1 MSWLIYTLLGVLII
15 VLLVYSIRSLL
26 YKPAQIKEGMIDYF
40 TIEQYLQTIPTTQ
53 GHYVRIRPGGFGDG
67 GLTISQI
74 EVLDMNGNNIALKM
88 AVYGSSNASGSGDIS
103 LTVDGTSSVRFG
115 GGNVWTTTQS
125 GAYWMVDLGEM
136 QQISQVKFF
145 GQAENNTVN
154 SRNESVTP
162 ASKLRTRGMICD
174 ILDSTGVNVTATETF
189 TEENI
194 MQTVTFS
201 NSINLSPSSTENKR
215 GLLNP
220 AMIPL
225 NSAQP
230 EVYLVTGSYT
240 QQQAEVTCGL
250 LGAVIATTGQVSTAY
265 LNAANWSNPGWA
277 IVSNQKTREYVL
289 NNPTAAGINT
299 PASTTSTSAAVN
311 CFGIKPARGASS
323 TIAPFNASIW
333 SQFMNNTR
341 PANFGTS
348 TVSVPDVTK
357 LYAFVTKT
365 LMPSTIYS
373 INDSVRR
380 QIPSL
385 SMIWADTDQG
395 RVSGGKVEALL
406 LERYNSISDLD
417 NHMVTV
423 FNPMSC
429 KTMTPPCSVSTPPD
443 SLIARHGSLANQT
456 LYSALEYSPFHLIY
470 DDATATP
477 GQLAGIFSNISIF
490 GTMSAQA
497 TADFNASLDLA
508 KKIFLGSDQDVS
520 KYLNISI
527 RDFKPYIRANTGY
540 QNFCSQEVVQRI
552 SNGQYVF
559 RVVDA
564 NVTKNASVCNVP
576 FTTDMM
582 GLLPSATR
590 EYIQIWIYNRIKR
603 LVQYKKSESTLN
615 QADMINLGI
624 PGLTPSADIARIHS
638 SIMKMQPTVGGR
650 PIALDVTN
658 NYILDKIAQAFYEAM
673 GGNYIMDQIYDVSTI
688 GGTIIDVRFD
698 LVKHADISEIQAK
711 IAALRA
717 KYLTIRDSN
726 VSKDILD
733 SAKLD
738 HDSAVADLQEQQSK
752 NILPPVTG
760 VVGRFFYTYS
770 TDTQNFS
777 ITGFTLDSRA
787 VTSFIPELNCGV
799 QVDTGGAAG
808 AINYV
813 PTIAYTKNVPEA
825 LSCTT
830 PQTLRRIMDDYVDLT
845 MTDLQSVLLGTTTD
859 KGKTYSGIAGVPSM
873 DTTLGTVHVNQI
885 IGAVQISPTQC
896 AVKWTETLWND
907 ASNVP
912 VSAALTNVTRRALF
926 SYAVNT
932 EDWYS
937 NTINIDPSGTAFYPT
952 DSIPGCRIDTVSWQN
967 ITAPRLETATPDQIR
982 ADFMANGWNNGMGQV
997 CPIDIPNYIFSAQ
1010 DYCNANANLSG
1021 TCYPS
1026 GNRELNSAAAK
1037 QHYVTTGSL
1046 SGLAIRAAQQ
1056 ITPLSPPIVIQKPLP
1071 ENYTLD
1077 SLDGVC
1083 PETTCEDLNVLYKIV
1098 DEYNKDETKAGS
1110 ILRVTRAYTANEYQC
1125 DVEVDINYD
1134 VKVENLDGKK
1144 VIKGS
1149 FTYDYNSKDLKE
1161 IRCKD
1166 CPPSDVSRPHSGVT
1180 LALSVSRNIED
1191 CSFSLDDSGG
1201 RGSGTTIQ
1209 ANTPPLYKPMDYG
1222 TFLTDI
1228 NAPTFNT
1235 SFDTINAAI
1244 TDAALSATSMLT
1256 SYRDNTVT
1264 ATGNIGTLGSGCPT
1278 KCTDT
1283 AVMNAMIAFYRS
1295 QVNRTKQINTVLRM
1309 GTLNSTTCD
1318 MTFQEDIL
1326 TPSGSSVRVVSSQT
1340 AGMRFTMAPDTAACT
1355 FKATAM
1361 TPILPESPS
1370 SVTLDM
1376 KRPPSSAVC
1385 NEVYGIT
1392 ANTLTRQ
1399 TAAEKC
1405 IAYNGVLATHKQL
1418 ADAATTGANWAAK
1431 GFVVDVSGVYAPS
1444 GSQLSS
1450 SFTQTLAGAAC
1461 YGVKPASGRYPDV
1474 LPFAG
1479 SQWNQP
1485 GACSTTINYVN
1496 PSKEAFMNY
1505 GTPVQV
1511 NESTFPLNKQS
1522 FGLDMA
1528 RNHGGPAL
1536 DTLYE
1541 EPLRA
1546 ADRPTDAY
1554 GPQGIADE
1562 ALLEPGKAQSYK
1574 YIRFNPL
1581 KTRDPAHPTVEIG
1594 KFRFLIGQSEVDLRF
1609 AKVTNPMGTWVG
1621 DIQDLVG
1628 SGFRRGFSDRHKKTI
1643 IFAFPYAMLMDG
1655 FTWTTANPDKG
1666 VGGDPVQWKLE
1677 GSQNGTYWTTLRD
1690 QTKHSYPVP
1699 AERYQELPVFR
1710 F

>member
-1 MSWLIYTLLGVLII
+1 M
-15 VLLVYSIRSLL
+15 LLVYSIRSLL

-53 GHYVRIRPGGFGDG
+53 GQFVRIRSGGFADKA
-67 GLTISQI
+67 LTIAQI
-74 EVLDMNGNNIALKM
+74 EVLDMNGNNIAFKRP
-88 AVYGSSNASGSGDIS
+88 VYGTDKAPGSGDIS
-103 LTVDGTSSVRFG
+103 VTVDGTSSAKIG
-115 GGNVWTTTQS
+115 SGNVWTSYSKDPYSAQNA
-125 GAYWMVDLGEM
+125 AYWMVDLGEM
-136 QQISQVKFF
+136 TQISQVNYY
-145 GQAENNTVN
+145 GLGENSIVT
-154 SRNESVTP
+154 SANEIITP
-162 ASKLRTRGMICD
+162 MSKLRTQGMICD
-174 ILDSTGVNVTATETF
+174 ILDSTGVNVTATQTF
-189 TEENI
+189 SEQNI
-194 MQTVTFS
+194 LQKVTFS
-201 NSINLSPSSTENKR
+201 NSINLSPSPTGEARS
-215 GLLNP
+215 LLNP

-230 EVYLVTGSYT
+230 EVYLVKGTYT
-240 QQQAEVTCGL
+240 QQQAEITCGL

-265 LNAANWSNPGWA
+265 LNGAIWDTPGWA
-277 IVSNQKTREYVL
+277 IVSNQKSRQYIL
-289 NNPTAAGINT
+289 NNPTSSGINT
-299 PASTTSTSAAVN
+299 PSSTISTSAAVN
-311 CFGIKPARGASS
+311 CFGIKPASGTSS
-323 TIAPFNASIW
+323 TITPFNSSIW
-333 SQFMNNTR
+333 SQFVNNTK
-341 PANFGTS
+341 PVNYGAT
-348 TVSVPDVTK
+348 TITLPDVSK
-357 LYAFVTKT
+357 MYSLVTKT
-365 LMPSTIYS
+365 IVPSTIRT
-373 INDSVRR
+373 INDSIRR

-385 SMIWADTDQG
+385 SPTCVYVNSVMTCGVKIETLLPDTQTSVSLLDDQMLI
-395 RVSGGKVEALL
+395 A
-406 LERYNSISDLD
+406 
-417 NHMVTV
+417 

-429 KTMTPPCSVSTPPD
+429 KQNNPPCKVSTPPD
-443 SLIARHGSLANQT
+443 SLITKYGSVANQT
-456 LYSALEYSPFHLIY
+456 LYSALEYSPLHMIY
-470 DDATATP
+470 DDATAS
-477 GQLAGIFSNISIF
+477 GSQLEGIFSNIPIF

-497 TADFNASLDLA
+497 TTELNASLDLA

-520 KYLNISI
+520 KYLNISM
-527 RDFKPYIRANTGY
+527 RDFKPYMRANTGF
-540 QNFCSQEVVQRI
+540 QNFCSQEVVQKV
-552 SNGQYVF
+552 SNGAYVF

-564 NVTKNASVCNVP
+564 NITKNTSVCNVP

-590 EYIQIWIYNRIKR
+590 EYIQIWMYNRIKR
-603 LVQYKKSESTLN
+603 LVQYKKTESTLN
-615 QADMINLGI
+615 QADMINLGL
-624 PGLTPSADIARIHS
+624 PGLTPSDDINRINS
-638 SIMKMQPTVGGR
+638 SIMKIQPTVGGK

-673 GGNYIMDQIYDVSTI
+673 GGNYIMDMIYDVSTI

-698 LVKHADISEIQAK
+698 LIKHADIADIQAK
-711 IAALRA
+711 IASLRA
-717 KYLTIRDSN
+717 KYLAIRDSN

-733 SAKLD
+733 SAKSD
-738 HDSAVADLQEQQSK
+738 YDIAVADLQEKQSG
-752 NILPPVTG
+752 NMLPPVTG

-770 TDTQNFS
+770 TDTQNFA

-787 VTSFIPELNCGV
+787 VTSFISELNCGV
-799 QVDTGGAAG
+799 QVETGGAAG
-808 AINYV
+808 AINYT
-813 PTIAYTKNVPEA
+813 PTISYTKNVPEA

-830 PQTLRRIMDDYVDLT
+830 PQTLRRIMDDYVDLSI
-845 MTDLQSVLLGTTTD
+845 TDLQSVLLGTTKD

-873 DTTLGTVHVNQI
+873 DTELGTIHVNQI
-885 IGAVQISPTQC
+885 LGAIQISPTQC
-896 AVKWTETLWND
+896 AIKWTETLWND

-932 EDWYS
+932 DDWYS

-952 DSIPGCRIDTVSWQN
+952 DSIPACKIDTVSWQN
-967 ITAPRLETATPDQIR
+967 ITAPRLETASAAEIR
-982 ADFMANGWNNGMGQV
+982 TDFMANGWNNGMGQV
-997 CPIDIPNYIFSAQ
+997 CPLDIPNYIFNAQ
-1010 DYCNANANLSG
+1010 DYCNANTNLSA

-1026 GNRELNSAAAK
+1026 GNEELNSAGAK
-1037 QHYVTTGSL
+1037 QHYVTTGSS

-1056 ITPLSPPIVIQKPLP
+1056 ITPLTPPIIIQKPLP
-1071 ENYTLD
+1071 ANYVLD
-1077 SLDGVC
+1077 SLDGTC
-1083 PETTCEDLNVLYKIV
+1083 APTTCEDLNVLYSLV
-1098 DEYNKDETKAGS
+1098 DQYNKDETKAGS

-1125 DVEVDINYD
+1125 DVEVDIRYD
-1134 VKVENLDGKK
+1134 VNVENLDGKK
-1144 VIKGS
+1144 VTKGS
-1149 FTYDYNSKDLKE
+1149 FIYDMKGGDLKE
-1161 IRCKD
+1161 VKCKY
-1166 CPPSDVSRPHSGVT
+1166 CPPADVSRAYSGVT
-1180 LALSVSRNIED
+1180 LALSVSRNVED
-1191 CSFSLDDSGG
+1191 CGFSLDDAEGMNSGKA
-1201 RGSGTTIQ
+1201 IQ
-1209 ANTPPLYKPMDYG
+1209 TNTPLLYKPMDYG

-1228 NAPTFNT
+1228 NGPTYST

-1244 TDAALSATSMLT
+1244 SDAALSSTSMLT
-1256 SYRDNTVT
+1256 SYRDNTV
-1264 ATGNIGTLGSGCPT
+1264 AAAGNIATLGSGCSA

-1283 AVMNAMIAFYRS
+1283 AVMNTMLAFYKS

-1318 MTFQEDIL
+1318 MTFQEDTL
-1326 TPSGSSVRVVSSQT
+1326 TPSGSSYKVLSSQT
-1340 AGMRFTMAPDTAACT
+1340 AGMRFTMAPDTTPCT

-1370 SVTLDM
+1370 SAALDM
-1376 KRPPSSAVC
+1376 KKPPSSAAC
-1385 NEVYGIT
+1385 SEVYGIT
-1392 ANTLTRQ
+1392 ANTLTKK

-1418 ADAATTGANWAAK
+1418 TDAATTGANWAVM
-1431 GFVVDVSGVYAPS
+1431 GFVVDISGVYAPS
-1444 GSQLSS
+1444 GSQLTS
-1450 SFTQTLAGAAC
+1450 SFTQTLGGAAC
-1461 YGVKPASGRYPDV
+1461 YGVKPVSGKYSDV

-1511 NESTFPLNKQS
+1511 SESTFPLNKQS

-1528 RNHGGPAL
+1528 RNRGGPAL

-1574 YIRFNPL
+1574 YIRFKPL
-1581 KTRDPAHPTVEIG
+1581 KMRDPEHPTVEIG
-1594 KFRFLIGQSEVDLRF
+1594 KFRFLLGPSEVDLRF

-1621 DIQDLVG
+1621 DVQDVVG

>member
-1 MSWLIYTLLGVLII
+1 
-15 VLLVYSIRSLL
+15 
-26 YKPAQIKEGMIDYF
+26 MIDYF

-53 GHYVRIRPGGFGDG
+53 GQYVRIRPGGFGDG
-67 GLTISQI
+67 GITISQI

-88 AVYGSSNASGSGDIS
+88 PVYGTGKAAGSGEIS

-115 GGNVWTTTQS
+115 GGNVWTSTER
-125 GAYWMVDLGEM
+125 GAYWIVDLGKM
-136 QQISQVKFF
+136 YQISQVNFF
-145 GQAENNTVN
+145 GQAENSTVN
-154 SRNESVTP
+154 SANQTIAP

-174 ILDSTGVNVTATETF
+174 ILDSTGVNITTTETF

-194 MQTVTFS
+194 IQKLMFS
-201 NSINLSPSSTENKR
+201 NSINLSPTSTAETSS
-215 GLLNP
+215 LLNP

-240 QQQAEVTCGL
+240 QQQAEITCGL
-250 LGAVIATTGQVSTAY
+250 LGAVIANTGQVSTAY
-265 LNAANWSNPGWA
+265 LNAANWSTPGWA

-289 NNPTAAGINT
+289 NNPTASGINT

-311 CFGIKPARGASS
+311 CFGIKPANGTSS
-323 TIAPFNASIW
+323 TITPFNASIW
-333 SQFMNNTR
+333 SQFLNNTR
-341 PANFGTS
+341 PANYGATTIS
-348 TVSVPDVTK
+348 IPDVSK

-365 LMPSTIYS
+365 LMPSTIYT

-380 QIPSL
+380 QIPTLSL
-385 SMIWADTDQG
+385 NWADTDQG
-395 RVSGGKVEALL
+395 RVSGGKIERLL
-406 LERYNSISDLD
+406 QERYNSISDLD
-417 NHMVTV
+417 NDMVEI
-423 FNPMSC
+423 FNPMLC

-443 SLIARHGSLANQT
+443 SLIGRHGSLTNQT

-477 GQLAGIFSNISIF
+477 SQLAGIFSNISIF
-490 GTMSAQA
+490 GTMSAEA
-497 TADFNASLDLA
+497 TADVNASLDLA

-527 RDFKPYIRANTGY
+527 RDFKPYIRANTGFT
-540 QNFCSQEVVQRI
+540 NFCSQEVVQKV
-552 SNGQYVF
+552 SNGAYVF
-559 RVVDA
+559 RIIDA
-564 NVTKNASVCNVP
+564 NVTKNTSVCNVP

-590 EYIQIWIYNRIKR
+590 EYIQIWMYNRVKR
-603 LVQYKKSESTLN
+603 LVQYKKTESTLT
-615 QADMINLGI
+615 QADLNNLGLS
-624 PGLTPSADIARIHS
+624 GLTPSADINRINS
-638 SIMKMQPTVGGR
+638 SIMKMQPTVGGN

-673 GGNYIMDQIYDVSTI
+673 GGNYIMQQIYDVSTI

-698 LVKHADISEIQAK
+698 LVKHADISDIQAK
-711 IAALRA
+711 IAGLRA
-717 KYLTIRDSN
+717 KYLAIRESN

-733 SAKLD
+733 SAKSD
-738 HDSAVADLQEQQSK
+738 YDTKVAELQASQSK

-787 VTSFIPELNCGV
+787 VTSFISELNCGV
-799 QVDTGGAAG
+799 QVETGSISG
-808 AINYV
+808 AINYL

-845 MTDLQSVLLGTTTD
+845 MTDLQSVLLGTTKD

-896 AVKWTETLWND
+896 AIKWSETLWND

-952 DSIPGCRIDTVSWQN
+952 DSIPACRIDTVSWQN
-967 ITAPRLETATPDQIR
+967 ITAPRLETAAAAEIR

-1010 DYCNANANLSG
+1010 DYCNANANLSS
-1021 TCYPS
+1021 TCYPN
-1026 GNRELNSAAAK
+1026 GNGELNSAGAK
-1037 QHYVTTGSL
+1037 QHYITSGSS
-1046 SGLAIRAAQQ
+1046 SGLPIRAAQQ
-1056 ITPLSPPIVIQKPLP
+1056 ITPLSPPITIEKPLP
-1071 ENYTLD
+1071 ANY
-1077 SLDGVC
+1077 SLDTMDGQC
-1083 PETTCEDLNVLYKIV
+1083 PATTCEDLNVLYKVV

-1134 VKVENLDGKK
+1134 IKVENFDGKK

-1149 FTYDYNSKDLKE
+1149 YTYDNDIKE
-1161 IRCKD
+1161 IKCKH
-1166 CPPSDVSRPHSGVT
+1166 CPPADVSRPYSGVT

-1191 CSFSLDDSGG
+1191 CSFSLDDAGG
-1201 RGSGTTIQ
+1201 RNSGTTIQ
-1209 ANTPPLYKPMDYG
+1209 TNTPLLYKPMDYS
-1222 TFLTDI
+1222 TFLNDI
-1228 NAPTFNT
+1228 NGPTFST
-1235 SFDTINAAI
+1235 SFDAINTAI
-1244 TDAALSATSMLT
+1244 TDAALSATSMPT
-1256 SYRDNTVT
+1256 SYRDNTV
-1264 ATGNIGTLGSGCPT
+1264 AAAGRIATLGSGCST

-1283 AVMNAMIAFYRS
+1283 SVMNTMIAFYTS
-1295 QVNRTKQINTVLRM
+1295 QVNRKKQINTVLRM

-1326 TPSGSSVRVVSSQT
+1326 TPSGSGNSIASSQT
-1340 AGMRFTMAPDTAACT
+1340 AGMRFTLAPDTAPCT

-1370 SVTLDM
+1370 SAALDM
-1376 KRPPSSAVC
+1376 KKPPSSAAC

-1418 ADAATTGANWAAK
+1418 TDAATTGANWAVNS
-1431 GFVVDVSGVYAPS
+1431 FVVDVSGVYAPT

-1461 YGVKPASGRYPDV
+1461 YGVKPASGKYPDV

-1528 RNHGGPAL
+1528 RNRGGPAL

-1554 GPQGIADE
+1554 GPQGITDE

-1574 YIRFNPL
+1574 YIRFKPL

-1594 KFRFLIGQSEVDLRF
+1594 KFRFLIGHSEVDLRF

-1621 DIQDLVG
+1621 DVQDVVG
-1628 SGFRRGFSDRHKKTI
+1628 RGFRRGFSDRHKKTL

-1666 VGGDPVQWKLE
+1666 MGGDPVQWKLE